1 MEALAP
7 SAQSLVRADLSGQD
21 LTGADLRGRDLSGA
35 DLSDA
40 TLVGADLSGAILYQ
54 ARLSGAELVGANL
67 TGANLVEVHAQRAG
81 LGRATLTG
89 ANLTSA
95 LLQGATLS
103 GADLSGSDL
112 RAAQLDGARLLRV
125 DLREAD
131 LGRASLQGVEFS
143 DCNVSGASFRHTDLR
158 DARIRSPIGYDTAD
172 WVGADFRNADLCGA
186 YLMRRFAHDQNFLE
200 EFRSQSPA
208 HALAYL
214 VWKAT
219 SDCGRSTTRWTLWT
233 LAIASIFGALYTALP
248 IDYGANET
256 ALSPL
261 YFSVVTFTT
270 LGFGDVLPTSPVSQL
285 TVMIEV
291 FLGYFMLGGLLTLLS
306 NKMGRRAG

>member
-7 SAQSLVRADLSGQD
+7 SDRSLVRADLAGQD
-21 LTGADLRGRDLSGA
+21 LTGADLSGRDLSGA

-40 TLVGADLSGAILYQ
+40 TLIGANLSGTILYQ
-54 ARLSGAELVGANL
+54 ARLDGAELVGADLTGASLVEVQARRVGLGRAILAGANL
-67 TGANLVEVHAQRAG
+67 TGA
-81 LGRATLTG
+81 
-89 ANLTSA
+89 S
-95 LLQGATLS
+95 LQGATLS
-103 GADLSGSDL
+103 GADLSGADL

-131 LGRASLQGVEFS
+131 LGRASMQAVEFS

-158 DARIRSPIGYDTAD
+158 DARIRGPVGYDTAD
-172 WVGADFRNADLCGA
+172 WVGTDFRNADLCGA

-214 VWKAT
+214 AWKIT

-233 LAIASIFGALYTALP
+233 LGIAGSFAALYTTLP
-248 IDYGANET
+248 IDYGDHET

-270 LGFGDVLPTSPVSQL
+270 LGFGDALPTSPVSQL